1 MRPIP
6 RQSFPVSHPP
16 LVIPRQLFPIS
27 HSPSVIPRQSFPIS
41 HSPSVIPHRSF
52 PIGHSSLVIP
62 HQSSPVSH
70 SPSVIPHQSFPV
82 SHSPS
87 VIPHQSF
94 PVSRS
99 PSVIP
104 HRSFIVSHSPSVIPH
119 QSSPLSHSPSLIPHH
134 SFPISHPPS
143 VIPRQSFPVSHSPS
157 VIPHQS
163 FPISHSPSVI
173 PRQSFPVSHSPSVIP
188 RQLFPIGHSP
198 SVILHRS
205 FPISHS
211 PSVIPHKSFPI
222 SHSPPL
228 VPPPPLSL
236 SHSPSLTPP
245 RSFPIGHSPSLIPRQ
260 SFSIGHSPSVIP
272 HRSFPVSHS
281 PSVIP
286 HRSFPVSHSSLVIPR
301 QSFPISHS
309 PLVIPLGHP
318 PSIVSHSPL
327 IINFALTEKAIM
339 ISKDTIEEVKNRIDI
354 VEVVS
359 DFLSLKKS
367 GKDYKALSPF
377 AHERTPSFFVVPS
390 KGIFKDFS
398 SGKGG
403 DAITFVMEHEKMSY
417 SETIRYLAAKYG
429 VEIKEDAS
437 VNPEEFSQQESLY
450 IAMGFARDFFQKN
463 LTEKEEG
470 QIGLNYFQ
478 MERRFSDAIIRKFE
492 LGYALQ
498 GWDLLMKEAL
508 KSGYG
513 EETLEKS
520 GLIVVKEEK
529 RYDRFRG
536 RVMFPVHNLS
546 GKVIAFGARMMG
558 SDPKQ
563 PKYLNSPETEI
574 YSKGEALYGIYQSR
588 NAIRQADLCYLV
600 EGYTDVISMHQAGVE
615 NVVSSSGTSLTE
627 KQIR

>member
-1 MRPIP
+1 
-6 RQSFPVSHPP
+6 
-16 LVIPRQLFPIS
+16 
-27 HSPSVIPRQSFPIS
+27 
-41 HSPSVIPHRSF
+41 
-52 PIGHSSLVIP
+52 
-62 HQSSPVSH
+62 
-70 SPSVIPHQSFPV
+70 
-82 SHSPS
+82 
-87 VIPHQSF
+87 
-94 PVSRS
+94 
-99 PSVIP
+99 
-104 HRSFIVSHSPSVIPH
+104 
-119 QSSPLSHSPSLIPHH
+119 
-134 SFPISHPPS
+134 
-143 VIPRQSFPVSHSPS
+143 
-157 VIPHQS
+157 
-163 FPISHSPSVI
+163 
-173 PRQSFPVSHSPSVIP
+173 
-188 RQLFPIGHSP
+188 
-198 SVILHRS
+198 
-205 FPISHS
+205 
-211 PSVIPHKSFPI
+211 
-222 SHSPPL
+222 
-228 VPPPPLSL
+228 
-236 SHSPSLTPP
+236 
-245 RSFPIGHSPSLIPRQ
+245 
-260 SFSIGHSPSVIP
+260 
-272 HRSFPVSHS
+272 
-281 PSVIP
+281 
-286 HRSFPVSHSSLVIPR
+286 
-301 QSFPISHS
+301 
-309 PLVIPLGHP
+309 
-318 PSIVSHSPL
+318 
-327 IINFALTEKAIM
+327 M

-513 EETLEKS
+513 EEALEKS

-627 KQIR
+627 KQIRLIKRFTNNVTVLFDGDAAGIRAAIRGVDMILKGGLHVRVVRLPDGEDPDSYSNKAGLEELKKYLSVHQQDFISFKVALYAEEAANDPYKKAEAIKEISASISVIPDSSERTVFVQNAAKLLNTPEDVFFTELNKILIRERRKAHPQEEEKPPAPIEHWQEGIDIGNMVQRQETETIRLLLLYADHKIESLAIHTMLDELSDVGDFENPVCQYVFNEFMKAAEQGIHLNTSDVLDKAEPKARNFISGLLVKKIEASPNWEKHKIYFQEYEGEKTILRHVLLFKYRFLQHCFEKEKEKLKSAADELLQNDTLDRLLALKESEKELAAALGIDSGKY